1 MDGAPFNGGSCVAV
15 LHREGSGLKLKGC
28 SDAVKGLKT
37 VLGDALGVAMQV
49 DKARRD
55 DIARDIEHDATN
67 QASSPHRSDAGPGD
81 THVPHLIGT
90 RLGIDNAASR
100 EHKVVLRTPVHEMN
114 YARCVSPTQGRQEH
128 LLTSSGSRGR
138 SAPPGLKVPSLAA
151 C

>member
-15 LHREGSGLKLKGC
+15 LYREGPGLELKGC

-67 QASSPHRSDAGPGD
+67 QASSSHGGDPGPGD
-81 THVPHLIGT
+81 THVAHLIGT
-90 RLGIDNAASR
+90 RLGIDNAAS
-100 EHKVVLRTPVHEMN
+100 
-114 YARCVSPTQGRQEH
+114 
-128 LLTSSGSRGR
+128 
-138 SAPPGLKVPSLAA
+138 
-151 C
+151 